1 MPDREPQTSLLSS
14 RHRRVIILSLI
25 LAAVLYLTVVVVTGF
40 EQAISAFQS
49 IGISGW
55 LMLFTASLANY
66 SLRYIRWQ
74 YYLRSAGLN
83 LGHNLH
89 FRYYLSAFALTTT
102 PGKMG
107 EIIRSVLLRPHGIP
121 YHTSLACFFTE
132 RFLDL
137 IVVAIIAMFALLH
150 FSDYNTFILIF
161 IITLTGL
168 LPVIRSK
175 FILALLGNWQ
185 HKLGKTRLGH
195 FLGHG
200 IILLKNAHIFLAP
213 KSLYTGLLIGLLA
226 WSLQGFAFYF
236 ILHTLGYETSLT
248 IALGIYAVSLLAGAA
263 SFIPGGIGST
273 ELMMGLLLIVSGAD
287 KSIAITAPIISRLST
302 LWFAVV
308 VGLLSAGSLGLHRQQ
323 QTVNRTTTE
332 SE

>member
-1 MPDREPQTSLLSS
+1 MPDKETQSLLLSS
-14 RHRRVIILSLI
+14 RHRRLIIFSLVLAAILYLAVVII
-25 LAAVLYLTVVVVTGF
+25 TGM

-49 IGISGW
+49 IGIGGW

-74 YYLRSAGLN
+74 YYLGNAGWK

-107 EIIRSVLLRPHGIP
+107 EIIRSALLRPHGVP

-137 IVVAIIAMFALLH
+137 IVVAIIAMLGLLH

-161 IITLTGL
+161 IFTLTGL

-175 FILALLGNWQ
+175 FILTLLGNWH
-185 HKLGKTRLGH
+185 HKTGKTRLGH

-200 IILLKNAHIFLAP
+200 IMLLKNAHIFLAP
-213 KSLYTGLLIGLLA
+213 RSLYTGLLLGLLA

-248 IALGIYAVSLLAGAA
+248 IALGIYAISLLAGAA

-273 ELMMGLLLIVSGAD
+273 ELVMGLLLMASGAD
-287 KSIAITAPIISRLST
+287 KSIAITAPLISRLST

-308 VGLLSAGSLGLHRQQ
+308 VGLLAAGSLGLHRQQ
-323 QTVNRTTTE
+323 QTDNKTTTG
-332 SE
+332 

>member
-1 MPDREPQTSLLSS
+1 MSDNESQTLLLSS
-14 RHRRVIILSLI
+14 RHRRMIILSLI
-25 LAAVLYLTVVVVTGF
+25 LAAMLYLAVVIITGL

-49 IGISGW
+49 IGIGGW

-74 YYLRSAGLN
+74 YYLASAGWR
-83 LGHNLH
+83 LGHSLH

-107 EIIRSVLLRPHGIP
+107 EIIRSALLRPHGVP

-137 IVVAIIAMFALLH
+137 VVVAVIAILGLLH
-150 FSDYNTFILIF
+150 FSDYSTFILIF
-161 IITLTGL
+161 IVTLIIL
-168 LPVIRSK
+168 LPVIRSR
-175 FILALLGNWQ
+175 FLLALLDNL
-185 HKLGKTRLGH
+185 HAKLADTKQAHIIGH
-195 FLGHG
+195 A
-200 IILLKNAHIFLAP
+200 IKLLKNAHIFLAP
-213 KSLYTGLLIGLLA
+213 RSLYTGLLTGLLA
-226 WSLQGFAFYF
+226 WSIQGIAFYF
-236 ILHTLGYETSLT
+236 ILHTLGYESTII

-273 ELMMGLLLIVSGAD
+273 ELVMGLLLIASGAD
-287 KSIAITAPIISRLST
+287 KSIAITAPLISRLST

-308 VGLLSAGSLGLHRQQ
+308 VGLLAAGSLGLHRQQ
-323 QTVNRTTTE
+323 QTDNKTTTE
-332 SE
+332 QE